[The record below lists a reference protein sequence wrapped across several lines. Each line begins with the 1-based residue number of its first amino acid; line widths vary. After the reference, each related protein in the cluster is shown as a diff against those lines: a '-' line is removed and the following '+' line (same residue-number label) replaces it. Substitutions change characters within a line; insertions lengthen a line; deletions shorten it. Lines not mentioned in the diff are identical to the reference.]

1 MPSPLECSQWI
12 LASYSGV
19 DCTFRTGIAVRM
31 NTENLTKKNFRSR
44 IYDGTVRDYWVYV
57 SEAYQAESPA
67 NLMVF
72 QDGYYYLDEAK
83 PMRVPDIIDK
93 LVREN
98 VIPPT
103 VCVFVNP
110 GTFEAPSKPEHHPD
124 SQRSLEYDTVSDQY
138 TRFLVNELLPEALEG
153 LNVYQDPNKRAAVGF
168 SSGGICA
175 WSVAWFRSDLFG
187 NVLSHCGSFVD
198 IRGGGKYPYLIR
210 NEAPKPIRM
219 FFQSGENDLDTRYGN
234 WALGNKQMESA
245 LRFKGYDHKFEFGPE
260 GHNLVHGAELLKT
273 SITWLFG
280 NNA

>member
-1 MPSPLECSQWI
+1 MYKENLVKKSFCSQ
-12 LASYSGV
+12 
-19 DCTFRTGIAVRM
+19 
-31 NTENLTKKNFRSR
+31 
-44 IYDGTVRDYWVYV
+44 IYAGTTRDYWVYA
-57 SEAYQAESPA
+57 SEQCRSDLPA

-72 QDGYYYLDEAK
+72 QDGFYYIDHAR
-83 PMRVPDIIDK
+83 PMQVPELIDK
-93 LVREN
+93 LVASN

-110 GTFEAPSKPEHHPD
+110 GVFESPSKPEHHPD
-124 SQRSLEYDTVSDQY
+124 SQRSFEYDTVSDQY
-138 TRFLVNELLPEALEG
+138 TRFLVDELLPVALDG
-153 LNVYQDPNKRAAVGF
+153 LNVSQDPSKRAVVGF

-187 NVLSHCGSFVD
+187 KVLSHCGSFVD

-210 NEAPKPIRM
+210 NESPKPIKI

-245 LRFKGYDHKFEFGPE
+245 LKFKCYEHKFEFGSE
-260 GHNLVHGAELLKT
+260 GHNLVHGAELLES

-280 NNA
+280 NNL